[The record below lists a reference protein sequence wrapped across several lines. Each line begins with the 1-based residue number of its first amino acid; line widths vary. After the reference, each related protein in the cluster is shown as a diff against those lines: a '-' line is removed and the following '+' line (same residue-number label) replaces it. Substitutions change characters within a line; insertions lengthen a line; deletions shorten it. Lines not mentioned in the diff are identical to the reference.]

1 MCEMTHRLQVVAK
14 HVLVQAPVA
23 GKEHA
28 VYEPGTHFGV
38 LPEYEHKWPFAEDG
52 PLSEKNAPPNCF
64 PLMLEQAAQRVGK
77 EVALAAEKPVP
88 HVLRPG
94 EAPSLPWEEWTK
106 WTWKEYYDDARRL
119 AKAFIKLG
127 VEQFGSVTIFGFNA
141 PEWALSAMG
150 AMMCGG
156 KFVGIYAT
164 DTPEQVQYKVD
175 HSNAAVAVVDSQA
188 EFAATVAHIEELT
201 CLNAI
206 VCWGTFEPTVI
217 KRKDGSMC
225 KVMSF
230 QECLEFGDSQGS
242 DEALAQRMQAM
253 RPGHAMGIIYTSGT
267 TGQPKAVM
275 IHHDA
280 VVAQGAIGCLDNT
293 GILEGY
299 PARIISYLPLSHI
312 AGSLM
317 DLLFP
322 VYMAYSKGLPSTV
335 YFARHYD
342 LKEMTLAARLQF
354 VRPTIF
360 LGVPRVYEKMQAR
373 MMAVAAT
380 ITGVKK
386 SLATWAKGKGLEY
399 CRSLQA
405 GGSGSK
411 PFFHTIADKLVLSK
425 ARDALGLDKCK
436 IFIAG
441 AAPIS
446 RETLEYFGQLGMMI
460 QNVYGM
466 SESAGLT
473 TLCLKDHN
481 EFGSVGQ
488 APSGF
493 EVKLFKTGPNG
504 ENIEVP
510 RAKPGLKVVP
520 EENQGE
526 ICFRGRHIMSGYMA
540 NPRFG
545 DEHVQDITEKNAST
559 IDKEG
564 WLHSG
569 DKGYMDTN
577 GVVRITGRYKELIIG
592 AGGENIAPVPVE
604 EAIKKSAPALSN
616 VMMVGDNRKYN
627 IALVTL
633 LCEGATGELPGN
645 NNLAGVALE
654 VNPAVKTIS
663 DAIKDPVWHKYIQD
677 AINHA
682 NNDPNVCISNAWK
695 IQKFAIV
702 PRDFS
707 IQTGEFTPSLK
718 LKRSVAEAT
727 WKELIDP
734 LF

>member
-1 MCEMTHRLQVVAK
+1 MSHRVKVVAH
-14 HVLVQAPVA
+14 HVLAAAPVA
-23 GKEHA
+23 GKELA
-28 VYEPGTHFGV
+28 VYEHGEHFGV
-38 LPEYEHKWPFAEDG
+38 RPDYEHKWPFPEEG
-52 PLSEKNAPPNCF
+52 PLSEKQAPPMTF
-64 PLMLEQAAQRVGK
+64 STLLEKAAK
-77 EVALAAEKPVP
+77 FIPEEVALAAEKPVP

-94 EAPSLPWEEWTK
+94 EAPSLPWQEWTK
-106 WTWKEYYDDARRL
+106 WTWKNYYDDARRL

-141 PEWALSAMG
+141 PEWVLSAYG

-156 KFVGIYAT
+156 KFVGVYST
-164 DTPEQVQYKVD
+164 DTAEQVHYKVD
-175 HSNAAVAVVDSQA
+175 HSNAAVMVVDSHA
-188 EFAATVAHIEELT
+188 EFAATVAHIEEMK

-217 KRKDGSMC
+217 KRRDGSEC
-225 KVMSF
+225 RVMSF
-230 QECLEFGDSQGS
+230 KECLELGDAQS
-242 DEALAQRMQAM
+242 DEMLTQRLQAT
-253 RPGHAMGIIYTSGT
+253 RPGHACGIIYTSGT

-275 IHHDA
+275 IHHDS
-280 VVAQGAIGCLDNT
+280 VVTQGTIGCLAQT
-293 GILEGY
+293 GILAGY

-312 AGSLM
+312 AGSLF
-317 DLLFP
+317 DFLFP
-322 VYMAYSKGLPSTV
+322 VFMAGTRKLPSAV
-335 YFARHYD
+335 YFARPYD

-354 VRPTIF
+354 VRPTVF

-373 MMAVAAT
+373 MMSVAAT

-386 SLATWAKGKGLEY
+386 SLSTWAKGKGLEY
-399 CRSLQA
+399 CRNLQA

-411 PFFHTIADKLVLSK
+411 PFLHTLADKLVLSK

-436 IFIAG
+436 SFVAG

-466 SESAGLT
+466 SESAGIAT
-473 TLCLKDHN
+473 MCLKDHN

-488 APSGF
+488 APPGL
-493 EVKLFKTGPNG
+493 EVKLFKSGPNG

-510 RAKPGLKVVP
+510 KSKPGLKVVP
-520 EENQGE
+520 EEFQGE
-526 ICFRGRHIMSGYMA
+526 ICFRGRHIMAGYMA

-545 DEHVQDITEKNAST
+545 DEHVKDITDKNSST

-577 GVVRITGRYKELIIG
+577 GVLRITGRYKELIIG

-604 EAIKKSAPALSN
+604 EAIKKLAPALSN

-633 LCEGATGELPGN
+633 QSEGATGELPGTDK
-645 NNLAGVALE
+645 LSGVALE
-654 VNPAVKTIS
+654 VNPAVKTIPE
-663 DAIKDPVWHKYIQD
+663 AMKDPVWHKYIED
-677 AINHA
+677 AIAKTNSDQH
-682 NNDPNVCISNAWK
+682 VCVSNAWK

-707 IQTGEFTPSLK
+707 IQTGELTPSLK
-718 LKRSVAEAT
+718 LKRSVAEET
-727 WKELIDP
+727 WKDLIEP
-734 LF
+734 LYH

>member
-1 MCEMTHRLQVVAK
+1 MYRHIPDLLPYIEECLGLGWFTRNSILGSLHPWAFGSETAAV
-14 HVLVQAPVA
+14 
-23 GKEHA
+23 KE
-28 VYEPGTHFGV
+28 F
-38 LPEYEHKWPFAEDG
+38 
-52 PLSEKNAPPNCF
+52 
-64 PLMLEQAAQRVGK
+64 
-77 EVALAAEKPVP
+77 ALAAEKPVP

-94 EAPSLPWEEWTK
+94 EAPSLPWEEWSK
-106 WTWKEYYDDARRL
+106 WTWKDYYEDSRKL
-119 AKAFIKLG
+119 AKAFMHFG

-141 PEWALSAMG
+141 PEWALSAMA

-156 KFVGIYAT
+156 KFVGIYST
-164 DTPEQVQYKVD
+164 DTAEQVQYKVD
-175 HSNAAVAVVDSQA
+175 HSNAAVMVVDSHA
-188 EFAATVAHIEELT
+188 EFAATVAYIEELT

-206 VCWGTFEPTVI
+206 FCWGTFEPAVL
-217 KRKDGSMC
+217 KRKDGSEC

-230 QECLEFGDSQGS
+230 KEALQLGESQGS

-275 IHHDA
+275 IHHDSA
-280 VVAQGAIGCLDNT
+280 VAQGAIGTLDNT
-293 GILEGY
+293 GVLDGY

-322 VYMAYSKGLPSTV
+322 VYMAYTKNLHSTV
-335 YFARHYD
+335 YFARPYD

-373 MMAVAAT
+373 MMAVAST
-380 ITGVKK
+380 ITGIKK

-399 CRSLQA
+399 CRNLQA
-405 GGSGSK
+405 GGSRSK
-411 PFFHTIADKLVLSK
+411 PFMHTIA
-425 ARDALGLDKCK
+425 AGWAGG
-436 IFIAG
+436 AQG

-466 SESAGLT
+466 SESAGIA
-473 TLCLKDHN
+473 TLCHKDFN

-488 APSGF
+488 APEGL
-493 EVKLFKTGPNG
+493 EVKLFKTGEKG

-510 RAKPGLKVVP
+510 RCAPGLKVVP

-526 ICFRGRHIMSGYMA
+526 ICFRGRHIMAGYMA

-545 DEHVQDITEKNAST
+545 EEHVKDITEKNAST
-559 IDKEG
+559 IDQYG

-627 IALVTL
+627 VALVTL
-633 LCEGATGELPGN
+633 TAEGATGELPGTDK
-645 NNLAGVALE
+645 LAGVALE

-663 DAIKDPVWHKYIQD
+663 EAIKDPIWQKYIQD
-677 AINHA
+677 AINVA

-707 IQTGEFTPSLK
+707 IQTG
-718 LKRSVAEAT
+718 RMVRAERNGRGR
-727 WKELIDP
+727 KEE
-734 LF
+734 